1 MKIKKILSLVLALV
15 LLFSL
20 AACGSE
26 GSSTGENSGNTG
38 SSGENSGSEG
48 AKSSKD
54 IVIIAN
60 TSGEPGNIHPYN
72 SIGVGAGTVARHI
85 MEYLFQYDGENNM
98 VPELA
103 ETWEV
108 TDTGITFNLRKGVKF
123 HNGEEM
129 KASDVVFSFK
139 ECILNST
146 GGYAANLE
154 SIDVDNIEA
163 KDDYTVYFPLLNKDS
178 NIMPGMAAIYI
189 VSEKAYNEMG
199 EDFQYDPVGT
209 GPYTLADWVT
219 GDHIDLEKFDEYWGG
234 EPLIKTV
241 RIRTINEVSQAMIE
255 LETGGVDILIQPSG
269 EDVKRVNN
277 GEVKGVKAVTNTNAA
292 TRNNN
297 VNFNWLSPYFSN
309 QLVREAVAHCIDR
322 ETWASIISPGTGSP
336 AYSMVAAGVWGY
348 DTSLEENYPYE
359 YDLELAKQKLTEAGY
374 PDGFTCIM
382 FTDARAYHQSL
393 CELLENSLK
402 QIGITMEIQTME
414 LTQQKEIMV
423 TGEGFDLYMLDNIG
437 NAASFLASLW
447 RDSHPRFAGVN
458 STHHHFYSVNDAQGQ
473 RYSDLMDAIREELDD
488 DKRAELAKELQEVFT
503 EDLVWIP
510 VNTIAQYTLV
520 NENLEGFFSTG
531 GNVTITQD
539 TYFK

>member
-1 MKIKKILSLVLALV
+1 MKTKKIVSLLLAIL

-20 AACGSE
+20 AACGE
-26 GSSTGENSGNTG
+26 ESSQ
-38 SSGENSGSEG
+38 
-48 AKSSKD
+48 SSKD
-54 IVIIAN
+54 VVIFGN
-60 TSGEPGNIHPYN
+60 TAGESGNLHPYN
-72 SIGVGAGTVARHI
+72 TIGVGASVVNRNI
-85 MEYLFQYDGENNM
+85 FEYLCQYDGEN
-98 VPELA
+98 VLQPKLA
-103 ETWEV
+103 EKWEIDNDGLGV
-108 TDTGITFNLRKGVKF
+108 TFYLRKGVKF
-123 HNGEEM
+123 HNGEEL
-129 KASDVVFSFK
+129 KASDVVFSFR
-139 ECILNST
+139 EVILNST
-146 GGYAANLE
+146 GGQAGNLE
-154 SIDVDNIEA
+154 SIDPDRIEA
-163 KDDYTVYFPLLNKDS
+163 KDEYTVYMKLKNKDS
-178 NIMPGMAAIYI
+178 NIMPMISGIYI
-189 VSEKAYNEMG
+189 VNEKAYTEMG
-199 EDFQYDPVGT
+199 EDFQFKPVGT
-209 GPYTLADWVT
+209 GPYKFKEWVT
-219 GDHIDLEKFDEYWGG
+219 GDHIDLEKFDDYWGG
-234 EPLIKTV
+234 TPIIGTV

-255 LETGGVDILIQPSG
+255 LETGGIDILIQPGG
-269 EDVKRVNN
+269 EDVKRAVA
-277 GEVKGVKAVTNTNAA
+277 GEVKGVKAITNTNAS

-374 PDGFTCIM
+374 PNGFTCIM

-437 NAASFLASLW
+437 NASSFLASLW

-458 STHHHFYSVNDAQGQ
+458 STHHHFYTVNDAQGQ
-473 RYSDLMDAIREELDD
+473 RYADLMDAIREEMDD
-488 DKRAELAKELQEVFT
+488 TKRAELCKELQEVFT

-510 VNTIAQYTLV
+510 VNTITAYTLA
-520 NENLEGFFSTG
+520 NEKLEGYFTTG
-531 GNVTITQD
+531 GDIYITPT